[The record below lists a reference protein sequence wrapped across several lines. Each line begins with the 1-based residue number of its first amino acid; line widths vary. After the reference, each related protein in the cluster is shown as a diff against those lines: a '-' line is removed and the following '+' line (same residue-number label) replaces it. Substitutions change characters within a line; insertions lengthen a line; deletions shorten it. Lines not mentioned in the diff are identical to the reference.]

1 MKSPFRNLKVKKSKK
16 SYKVQN
22 LPPGTMAYQ
31 GKKESIETVVEIMN
45 YNFDD
50 YKSSTSKK
58 VSDAFN
64 QKDTKYT
71 TWININ
77 GLSNIKEIESIGKH
91 YNIHQLI
98 LEDIVNTN
106 QRPKIDEFEH
116 YIFIVFKML
125 YFNDKHELQYEHVSM
140 ICGEDYILMFQEA
153 DGDVFDDLRQRI
165 STARGRIRTRGADY
179 LMYAI
184 LDAVVDNYFS
194 VIEAY
199 GDNIEELENGIFT
212 SDVDSNETAEQIQH
226 LKQDVLKIRRAIF
239 PLREV
244 INRLEKA
251 DVNYIKD
258 ATQSFLRDLYDH
270 IIQVTESIDMYR
282 EMVWSLM
289 DMHMTLISNKMNEIM
304 KVLTIIATI
313 FIPLTFIAG
322 IYGMNFKNMPEL
334 ETENGYFI
342 LLGFMAILF
351 LFMLNYF
358 RRKKWL

>member
-1 MKSPFRNLKVKKSKK
+1 K
-16 SYKVQN
+16 N
-22 LPPGTMAYQ
+22 LPPGTMAYKGQ
-31 GKKESIETVVEIMN
+31 KESTETVFEIMN

-50 YKSSTSKK
+50 YKIFSSKK
-58 VSDAFN
+58 AT
-64 QKDTKYT
+64 DTYNFKNTEYT
-71 TWININ
+71 TWINVN
-77 GLSNIKEIESIGKH
+77 GLSNIKEIETVGKH

-106 QRPKIDEFEH
+106 QRPKIDELED
-116 YIFIVFKML
+116 YIFVVFKML
-125 YFNDKHELQYEHVSM
+125 YFNDLNQLQFEHVSM
-140 ICGEDYILMFQEA
+140 ICGEDYVLMFQES
-153 DGDVFDDLRQRI
+153 DGDVFDDLRERI

-184 LDAVVDNYFS
+184 LDAVVDNYMS

-199 GDNIEELENGIFT
+199 GDKIEELENGIFT
-212 SDVDSNETAEQIQH
+212 SDADSNETAEEIQH
-226 LKQDVLKIRRAIF
+226 LKQDILKFRRAIF

-251 DVNYIKD
+251 DVDYIKE
-258 ATQSFLRDLYDH
+258 ATHNFLRDLYDH
-270 IIQVTESIDMYR
+270 IIQVTESIEMYR

-334 ETENGYFI
+334 ESENGYFI
-342 LLGFMAILF
+342 LWGVMAILF